1 MMFIYGRP
9 YMICSYM
16 ISMLAYDDHIWFV
29 RIWFAAYDFIRPA
42 YMIWPHMIWKL
53 TYDLRHMISF
63 VYRIW
68 FDHIW
73 FESWHMIIIYDLFVY
88 DLRHMI
94 STVYDLIRPYMICD
108 IWSYAR
114 NHIWFEHMIIFL
126 IGIWSYVVI
135 GIWSHIWS
143 LLQIIYRNPM
153 RCVLCMYCCDVL
165 SGCDCCDVMCMYC
178 CTAY

>member
-42 YMIWPHMIWKL
+42 YMIWPHMILKL

-114 NHIWFEHMIIFL
+114 NHIWFEHMIICS
-126 IGIWSYVVI
+126 ICIWSYIVFDLFVSI
-135 GIWSHIWS
+135 RYHPIQQPLFAWLIR
-143 LLQIIYRNPM
+143 YRW
-153 RCVLCMYCCDVL
+153 RSISFSWYW
-165 SGCDCCDVMCMYC
+165 
-178 CTAY
+178 TKH